1 MKRSLVPLV
10 VTAAVALALAWPVVG
25 TTACGGSSGSD
36 ASGAGARL
44 TVTTAPPPTTPAPT
58 GAAPTTSVAPGAQ
71 ATGGHASITHAT
83 GGGPTTATTGTPTGS
98 TIPSPPTGVTLSE
111 PPTGSTLTE
120 PPKAPST
127 LVIVKPTNISLQPVN
142 TWRLYQETDPFL
154 YWDGSWE
161 QYSNADAGGG
171 GYKSTFSGG
180 RVSMTFTGQR
190 VSLLCPIGPKNGI
203 IRLKLDYQTVGVV
216 DLYANPYQFPG
227 AVWTSDL
234 LPNGAHVLQIEPAGT
249 KNSMSGG
256 YSWQFDA
263 VKIYGKL
270 LEYTQD

>member
-1 MKRSLVPLV
+1 MSKPHVLFAVSTFLV
-10 VTAAVALALAWPVVG
+10 LALAAFGV
-25 TTACGGSSGSD
+25 TACGVSSNSD
-36 ASGAGARL
+36 TSGAGAGL
-44 TVTTAPPPTTPAPT
+44 TVTTTAPGQAGSPTAAESITT
-58 GAAPTTSVAPGAQ
+58 TTAAPVTEATSS
-71 ATGGHASITHAT
+71 HASITHAT
-83 GGGPTTATTGTPTGS
+83 AGEPATATTQTPTGS
-98 TIPSPPTGVTLSE
+98 TLSE
-111 PPTGSTLTE
+111 PPTGSTLSE
-120 PPKAPST
+120 PPKSPST
-127 LVIVKPTNISLQPVN
+127 MVIVKPTNISLQPVN

-161 QYSNADAGGG
+161 QYSNADASGG

-190 VSLLCPIGPKNGI
+190 ISLLCPIGPKNGQ

-227 AVWTSDL
+227 TVWTSDL
-234 LPNGAHVLQIEPAGT
+234 LPNGAHVLQIEPTGT
-249 KNSMSGG
+249 KNAMSGG
-256 YSWQFDA
+256 FSWQFDA